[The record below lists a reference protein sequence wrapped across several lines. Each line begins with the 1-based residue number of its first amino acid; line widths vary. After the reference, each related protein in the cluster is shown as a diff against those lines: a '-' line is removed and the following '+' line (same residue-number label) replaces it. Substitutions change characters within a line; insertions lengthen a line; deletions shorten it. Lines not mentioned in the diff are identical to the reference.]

1 MSPSPEK
8 EGDFLFVVEYQES
21 VMKMEDFM
29 ELKNLLKTGL
39 ESVKRIADR
48 TLDGLTNEE
57 VSWHPRP
64 DANSIGL
71 IFFHMARS
79 EDNFVN
85 RLIQGKP
92 QLWETGKWYKK
103 LNKGLED
110 GGAHYTAEQV
120 AGFVVP
126 DMKALQAYADA
137 VRKQTLDYLAEVTPE
152 ALDREVIM
160 PQMGPVKR
168 PPASVGNILMMNVTH
183 LNQHAGE
190 ISYLRGLKRGMDK

>member
-1 MSPSPEK
+1 
-8 EGDFLFVVEYQES
+8 
-21 VMKMEDFM
+21 MKTEDFM
-29 ELKNLLKTGL
+29 ELKNLLKAGL
-39 ESVKRIADR
+39 ESVKRVVDR
-48 TLDGLTNEE
+48 TLDGLSNEE

-71 IFFHMARS
+71 IMFHMARS
-79 EDNFVN
+79 EDSFVN
-85 RLIQGKP
+85 RTIQGKK
-92 QLWETGKWYKK
+92 QLWETGKWYTK

-126 DMKALQAYADA
+126 NMKDLQAYADA
-137 VRKQTLDYLAEVTPE
+137 VRKLTLAYLEEVKPAE
-152 ALDREVIM
+152 LDREVIM

-168 PPASVGNILMMNVTH
+168 PPTNVGNILMMNVTH

-190 ISYLRGLKRGMDK
+190 ISYIRGLKRGMDK